1 MKRFKKIL
9 VVVLSAMMVCCMIP
23 AMGVMAETAAPSGKI
38 LRAPYVDTG
47 SDRIYVHLGEVAFTA
62 SVELELYN
70 GTTLLTTSRLNTNEI
85 SAGVYG
91 ELTGNIGVG
100 DQTSDTWLTEKW
112 YPLDDVVPTHVAMHI
127 DGKLVE
133 TVPVTLTQ
141 LGGEELTAEDWVAYP
156 GTLEEAPAAP
166 SPMIPWLESFVT
178 TVGEFDDKTYY
189 CCAAREGDIVTLK
202 VSTSEIGD
210 SLGLDYHNITVKYE
224 VEGAAVVLTGYDY
237 NGSVLYKD
245 GIATDFVLAK
255 GFNKVVTKVYY
266 NGNYVGAFEPFY
278 ANVQ

>member
-1 MKRFKKIL
+1 
-9 VVVLSAMMVCCMIP
+9 
-23 AMGVMAETAAPSGKI
+23 MGDVTYFE
-38 LRAPYVDTG
+38 
-47 SDRIYVHLGEVAFTA
+47 
-62 SVELELYN
+62 SVELKLYS
-70 GTTLLTTSRLNTNEI
+70 GSALLTAAALNTKEYPAPAAK
-85 SAGVYG
+85 S
-91 ELTGNIGVG
+91 ELTGSIGVG

-112 YPLDDVVPTHVAMHI
+112 YPLDDVVPTHVAMYI

-133 TVPVTLTQ
+133 TLPVTLTQ

-166 SPMIPWLESFVT
+166 SPMIPWLESFDT

-189 CCAAREGDIVTLK
+189 CSAAREGDIVTLK

-224 VEGAAVVLTGYDY
+224 IEGAAVVLTGYD
-237 NGSVLYKD
+237 
-245 GIATDFVLAK
+245 
-255 GFNKVVTKVYY
+255 Y